1 MQTNLLPTL
10 CSSAGGSE
18 HAAVCVSY
26 WLNLL
31 QNLPPSAPD
40 MFVTLN
46 PPRPPAPGS
55 VLRQLH
61 LAHPVFS
68 PEAVAAQS
76 ALPAVQV

>member
-1 MQTNLLPTL
+1 M
-10 CSSAGGSE
+10 
-18 HAAVCVSY
+18 CVSY